1 MTNQFLV
8 CDLSWRSSVKFALGE
23 TGEGPGPVTTYD
35 CDSRD
40 AFADRLRLFLGE
52 HDNPAL
58 RGAALSARGW
68 EENGIMQ
75 AVGEDVAISRHE
87 IRDLLGIQRVNVVN
101 NFVAR
106 ALAVPTLR
114 RNERVR
120 ISGEDAA
127 DETVIAVLGP
137 HYGLGAA
144 ALVSDGAGGW
154 TALPGEGGHSDLA
167 ARTERECEVLG
178 ALMAEH
184 GYASR
189 ETALSLTGVTNLWNA
204 LHTIDGEMA
213 PVLAPMDILALA
225 KQGDARAAEVSRLI
239 SAWLGAFASDLAL
252 VLGARGGVYLTGAL
266 IDLMGDDFDT
276 ATFVERFHDKGP
288 RTGYVQ
294 EIPVYRTQTNNL
306 ELKGL
311 ATLFD

>member
-23 TGEGPGPVTTYD
+23 AGDGPGPVTTYD
-35 CDSRD
+35 CGNRD
-40 AFADRLRLFLGE
+40 DFADRLKRFLGE
-52 HDNPAL
+52 HDNPSL

-68 EENGIMQ
+68 EENGVMQ
-75 AVGEDVAISRHE
+75 AVEEDVAISRHE
-87 IRDLLGIQRVNVVN
+87 MRDLLGIQRVNVVN

-114 RNERVR
+114 AGERVR
-120 ISGEDAA
+120 ISGEDAG
-127 DETVIAVLGP
+127 DEQVIAVLGP

-144 ALVSDGAGGW
+144 ALVSDGMGGW

-167 ARTERECEVLG
+167 AGTQRECEVLK
-178 ALMAEH
+178 ALISEH

-189 ETALSLTGVTNLWNA
+189 ETALSLSGVTNLWNA
-204 LHTIDGEMA
+204 VHALDGEAA
-213 PVLAPMDILALA
+213 PVLAPVEILAKA
-225 KQGDARAAEVSRLI
+225 RQGDPRAVEVNRLL
-239 SAWLGAFASDLAL
+239 ATWLGAFASDLAL
-252 VLGARGGVYLTGAL
+252 ILGARGGVFLTGAL
-266 IDLMGDDFDT
+266 IDMMGDDFDT
-276 ATFVERFHDKGP
+276 AAFVERFHDKGP
-288 RTGYVQ
+288 RSGYLR

>member
-1 MTNQFLV
+1 VTNQFLV
-8 CDLSWRSSVKFALGE
+8 CDLSWRSSVKFALGA

-40 AFADRLRLFLGE
+40 AFVDRLRSFLGE
-52 HDNPAL
+52 NDNPAL
-58 RGAALSARGW
+58 RGAALSSRGW

-87 IRDLLGIQRVNVVN
+87 MRDLLGVQRVNVVN

-120 ISGEDAA
+120 ISGEDAD
-127 DETVIAVLGP
+127 DEQVKAVLGP

-144 ALVSDGAGGW
+144 ALVSDGVGGW

-167 ARTERECEVLG
+167 AHNARETEVLA
-178 ALMAEH
+178 ALIAEH

-189 ETALSLTGVTNLWNA
+189 ETALSLNGVTNLWNA
-204 LHTIDGEMA
+204 VHRIDGKDA
-213 PVLAPMDILALA
+213 PVLAPTDILALA
-225 KQGDARAAEVSRLI
+225 KQGDPRAAEVSRLI
-239 SAWLGAFASDLAL
+239 AAWLGAFASDLAL
-252 VLGARGGVYLTGAL
+252 ILGARGGVYLTGAL
-266 IDLMGDDFDT
+266 IDMMGDDFDT
-276 ATFVERFHDKGP
+276 TTFVDRFHDKGP
-288 RTGYVQ
+288 RSGYLREV
-294 EIPVYRTQTNNL
+294 PVYRTQTNNL

-311 ATLFD
+311 ATLFE

>member
-1 MTNQFLV
+1 MINQFLV

-23 TGEGPGPVTTYD
+23 TGEGPGAVTTYD
-35 CDSRD
+35 CGSRD
-40 AFADRLRLFLGE
+40 EFADRLRRFLGE

-68 EENGIMQ
+68 EENGVMQ

-87 IRDLLGIQRVNVVN
+87 MRDLLGIQRVNVVN

-114 RNERVR
+114 AGERVR
-120 ISGEDAA
+120 ISGEDAE
-127 DETVIAVLGP
+127 DEQVIAVLGP

-144 ALVSDGAGGW
+144 ALVSDGMGGW

-167 ARTERECEVLG
+167 AHNAREAQVLA
-178 ALMAEH
+178 ALIAEH

-204 LHTIDGEMA
+204 LHAIDGVAA
-213 PVLAPMDILALA
+213 PVLAPVEILARA
-225 KQGDARAAEVSRLI
+225 RQGDARAAEVTRLLA
-239 SAWLGAFASDLAL
+239 AWLGAFASDLAL
-252 VLGARGGVYLTGAL
+252 ILGARGGVFLTGAL
-266 IDLMGDDFDT
+266 IDMMGDDFDT
-276 ATFVERFHDKGP
+276 ATFVQRFHDKGP
-288 RTGYVQ
+288 RSGYLR

>member
-1 MTNQFLV
+1 MANPFLV

-23 TGEGPGPVTTYD
+23 SGDGPGPVTTYD
-35 CDSRD
+35 CGNRD
-40 AFADRLRLFLGE
+40 EFADRLRSFLDE
-52 HDNPAL
+52 HDHPAL

-120 ISGEDAA
+120 ISGEDAG

-154 TALPGEGGHSDLA
+154 TALPGEGGHSDLT
-167 ARTERECEVLG
+167 ARTPREGEVMN
-178 ALMAEH
+178 ALIAEH

-189 ETALSLTGVTNLWNA
+189 ETALSLSGVTNVWNA
-204 LHTIDGEMA
+204 LYAIDGEAA

-225 KQGDARAAEVSRLI
+225 KQGNPRAVEVRQLI
-239 SAWLGAFASDLAL
+239 AAWLGAFASDLAL
-252 VLGARGGVYLTGAL
+252 ILGARSGVCLTGAL
-266 IDLMGDDFDT
+266 IDMIGDDFDT
-276 ATFVERFHDKGP
+276 ATFVDRFHDKGP
-288 RTGYVQ
+288 RSGYLK

-311 ATLFD
+311 ATLFE